1 MKKSYIL
8 FIILFAC
15 INLFPQT
22 YTVRGIV
29 SDASNKKILE
39 GANISLS
46 RQSDTKPR
54 GAITDNH
61 GRFYFDA
68 LKPGKYILKITY
80 VGYSDYQKDL
90 QIKDNHID
98 LNNIYLSPQGVRM
111 GEVEVT
117 ADPTQIVLKSD
128 TAEYN
133 AGAFKTNKDAL
144 AQDLLAKM
152 PGITVQNGKVQA
164 QGEDVVKVL
173 VDGKEFFGNDP
184 NAALKNLPAEVVE
197 KIQVYDRQSDQSQFT
212 GFDDG
217 NTNKTINIV
226 TRIKNKSGTFGRFSG
241 GYGDDQRY
249 SAGGDINFFN
259 NNRRISI
266 ITQLNNTNQQNFST
280 EDLLGV
286 MSGSGRS
293 FNRPMGGGGG
303 GGRGG
308 SMEGSGGPG
317 GGPGGA
323 SISNFLVNQSA
334 GLTQTKAFGLN
345 YSDKL
350 GDKIDVS
357 GSYFFN
363 YTSNDAESSTN
374 RNYFLSSSD
383 AQAYN
388 ATNSGLTKNTNNRFN
403 MRFEYQIDSSNSIL
417 FNPSFTSQVNKG
429 SSKVY
434 AISTSGADLLNTSYN
449 LFNSNLT
456 ALNSSNDLLIRHK
469 FNTVGRT
476 ISLMLNG
483 TFTQNTGNNNL
494 NAEDKY
500 YSGTASADT
509 TYQTSDLMKHGFN
522 SSANLVYTEPINS
535 FSLLEFNSRV
545 YYSDNYS
552 DQKAYDALNGNNMLI
567 DSLSNVYKEIYKS
580 QSFGTGYRFKLNSLS
595 FAANV
600 NYNIA
605 ELNNNQTFPSSGR
618 IERTFH
624 SVLPSFF
631 LRYFVSRNNNLRLS
645 YSTNNNAPSIDQLQN
660 VLNNSNTTQ
669 LSIGNPNLSQ
679 DYKHSLTLRYIQ
691 TNTDHTNSFFIM
703 LGATAIQNYI
713 GNKTIIADKDTINYN
728 NIILK
733 PGAKLSIPENLD
745 GYVNLHSFVSYG
757 LPVGF
762 LKSNLN
768 FNASVSYSRTP
779 SIINDLA
786 NYANSGTYG
795 LGFVLGSNISEKVDF
810 TLSSSSSY
818 NHVINTSTTGT
829 NSNYFTQNSSFNFY
843 WRFWSGFVFQN
854 ELNDQYNGNVS
865 ETERE
870 NTLIW
875 NMSLGIKVLKND
887 NGEIRFTAND
897 VLNQN
902 VSQQHNVTDTY
913 TEDVKTNVLGRYYM
927 LSFIYNVRVFNY

>member
-1 MKKSYIL
+1 
-8 FIILFAC
+8 
-15 INLFPQT
+15 
-22 YTVRGIV
+22 
-29 SDASNKKILE
+29 
-39 GANISLS
+39 
-46 RQSDTKPR
+46 
-54 GAITDNH
+54 
-61 GRFYFDA
+61 
-68 LKPGKYILKITY
+68 
-80 VGYSDYQKDL
+80 
-90 QIKDNHID
+90 
-98 LNNIYLSPQGVRM
+98 
-111 GEVEVT
+111 
-117 ADPTQIVLKSD
+117 
-128 TAEYN
+128 
-133 AGAFKTNKDAL
+133 
-144 AQDLLAKM
+144 
-152 PGITVQNGKVQA
+152 
-164 QGEDVVKVL
+164 
-173 VDGKEFFGNDP
+173 
-184 NAALKNLPAEVVE
+184 
-197 KIQVYDRQSDQSQFT
+197 
-212 GFDDG
+212 
-217 NTNKTINIV
+217 
-226 TRIKNKSGTFGRFSG
+226 
-241 GYGDDQRY
+241 
-249 SAGGDINFFN
+249 
-259 NNRRISI
+259 
-266 ITQLNNTNQQNFST
+266 
-280 EDLLGV
+280 
-286 MSGSGRS
+286 
-293 FNRPMGGGGG
+293 
-303 GGRGG
+303 
-308 SMEGSGGPG
+308 
-317 GGPGGA
+317 
-323 SISNFLVNQSA
+323 
-334 GLTQTKAFGLN
+334 
-345 YSDKL
+345 
-350 GDKIDVS
+350 
-357 GSYFFN
+357 
-363 YTSNDAESSTN
+363 
-374 RNYFLSSSD
+374 
-383 AQAYN
+383 
-388 ATNSGLTKNTNNRFN
+388 